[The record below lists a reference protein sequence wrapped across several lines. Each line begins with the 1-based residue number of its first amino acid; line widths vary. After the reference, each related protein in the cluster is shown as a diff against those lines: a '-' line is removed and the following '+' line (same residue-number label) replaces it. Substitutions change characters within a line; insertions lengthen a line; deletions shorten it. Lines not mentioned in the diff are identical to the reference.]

1 MHILV
6 IEDDRDIAEGIR
18 EYLHAHGHATELAH
32 DGGSGL
38 RKAAQNRYD
47 AIVLDRMLPRID
59 GAELCRRLRAQAQTT
74 PVLMLTALGSLDD
87 KLEGFGAGA
96 DDYLVKPFAL
106 AELEVR
112 LQALQRRT
120 AQAPAVPDTSLQVA
134 DLRYDPVRL
143 LATRQQKTL
152 VLTPTTRRLLEHLM
166 RESPRV
172 VARGELEQLL
182 WGEQVPEDDVLRIHM
197 HALRAAIDRPFKRKL
212 LHTVHGVGYRLS
224 DDAV

>member
-18 EYLHAHGHATELAH
+18 EYLSARGHATELAF

-38 RKAAQNRYD
+38 RKAAHGDFD
-47 AIVLDRMLPRID
+47 AIVLDRMLPRLD
-59 GAELCRRLRAQAQTT
+59 GAELCRRLRAETRTT

-87 KLEGFGAGA
+87 KLEGFAAGA
-96 DDYLVKPFAL
+96 DDYLAKPFAL

-112 LQALQRRT
+112 LQALHRR
-120 AQAPAVPDTSLQVA
+120 AAPAPSNEALQVA
-134 DLRYDPVRL
+134 DLRYDPVTL
-143 LATRQQKTL
+143 LAARQQKNL
-152 VLTPTTRRLLEHLM
+152 ALTPTTRRLLEYLL
-166 RESPRV
+166 RASPRV
-172 VARGELEQLL
+172 VTRSELEHLL

-197 HALRAAIDRPFKRKL
+197 HALRTAIDRPFKRKL

-224 DDAV
+224 ADAV